1 MADAASNPKDQ
12 QPLDLT
18 CKDSDK
24 NYDMCPPRSGH
35 SHLDA
40 AHHEK
45 RRKDQNRCAAQSYRK
60 RQRDLGSELEAQ
72 YEALQT
78 RNRSLAAECH
88 RLEQSVEGM
97 RQVLK
102 NEPPAIY

>member
-18 CKDSDK
+18 CKDSDE
-24 NYDMCPPRSGH
+24 NNDMCPPRSGH
-35 SHLDA
+35 SGRLDMT

-60 RQRDLGSELEAQ
+60 RQRDLGSDLEAQ

-97 RQVLK
+97 RQV
-102 NEPPAIY
+102 